1 MSRAAPITQPI
12 TPPISLPAP
21 REAAEDKAKLPELEA
36 FLLALGRGLVLAG
49 APVNQVQERL
59 VAVAR
64 AYGAPRARILAF
76 PTFFQV
82 VVEPGRATMTE
93 LTRDPNGTLRLDQ
106 VAALYEL
113 VRRAEARQVRPAD
126 GPEVIARIIAMR
138 RPHGTAV
145 MVAGYVVVT
154 IGVSL
159 LLRSSPGDLVLAALL
174 SPLVA
179 VLRLLGARW
188 DSLRTILPVLAALL
202 VSGLAFLAVD
212 LLGVHADLRAVIA
225 PLVTLLPGVSV
236 TMGVLE
242 VSAGDL
248 VTGSSRLVAG
258 MLQLLLLAFGILAA
272 AHAPG
277 APQAPMLVGHPH
289 DLLGIWAPW
298 LGVLVYGLGII
309 VYKSAPRRLIGWLL
323 CVLYAAWI
331 AQMLG
336 ARLFGGYASGFVGAI
351 VMTIVA
357 FAVERLRSG
366 PPALV
371 SFLPGFWL
379 LVPGALGLTGLTDY
393 ITSPQAAGPRDLFS
407 TLAAIIAIALG
418 VLCGYPI
425 FQSISRFLPGTD
437 P

>member
-1 MSRAAPITQPI
+1 MSRAVPITSPV
-12 TPPISLPAP
+12 TEPPA
-21 REAAEDKAKLPELEA
+21 REAGGGQTRLAELEG

-49 APVNQVQERL
+49 APVSQVQERL
-59 VAVAR
+59 VAVAK

-93 LTRDPNGTLRLDQ
+93 LTRHPNGMLRLDQ
-106 VAALYEL
+106 VAALYGL
-113 VRRAEARQVRPAD
+113 VRRAETGQVPAAE
-126 GPEVIARIIAMR
+126 GPALVARIIAMR
-138 RPHGTAV
+138 RPHGIPV
-145 MVAGYVVVT
+145 IVAGYVVVT
-154 IGVSL
+154 VGVSL
-159 LLRSSPGDLVLAALL
+159 LLRSSPADLLLAALL
-174 SPLVA
+174 SPIVA
-179 VLRLLGARW
+179 ALRLLGARW
-188 DSLRTILPVLAALL
+188 DSLRTILPALASLL
-202 VSGLAFLAVD
+202 VAGLAFLAVD

-277 APQAPMLVGHPH
+277 APTAPRLVGTPQ

-298 LGVLVYGLGII
+298 LGVLVYGLGIT
-309 VYKSAPRRLIGWLL
+309 VYKSAPRRLVGWLL
-323 CVLYAAWI
+323 FVLYAAWI

-336 ARLFGGYASGFVGAI
+336 ARLFGGYASGFVGAL

-379 LVPGALGLTGLTDY
+379 LVPGALGLTGLTSY
-393 ITSPQAAGPRDLFS
+393 LTSPQAAGPRDLLS
-407 TLAAIIAIALG
+407 TLAAVIAIALG

-425 FQSISRFLPGTD
+425 FQSVSRFLPGTD